1 MTVPYTKSGKCG
13 NTVWQRARYG
23 QISYPAFVPLN
34 PRSLAQMFVRGNFA
48 AVAKRWRTLTQQQR
62 DLWEAVARTKKTRCR
77 LGQRWPMTGY
87 NYFVKVNV
95 ALANRGLAQVD
106 VPPGELRQPR
116 LQLSIPV
123 YLGSFAQAPTGP
135 TLFLQ
140 ASGLLAGWRQT
151 PGPFPALA
159 PPSRR

>member
-13 NTVWQRARYG
+13 DTVWQRARYG
-23 QISYPAFVPLN
+23 QICYKAFVPLN
-34 PRSLAQMFVRGNFA
+34 PRTLAQLFVRGNFG
-48 AVAKRWRTLTQQQR
+48 AVAKRWRTLNQRQR

-77 LGQRWPMTGY
+77 LGRRWPMTGY

-106 VPPGELRQPR
+106 VPPAGLRQPG
-116 LQLSIPV
+116 LHVTTPLPP
-123 YLGSFAQAPTGP
+123 GSFAQTPVGP

-140 ASGLLAGWRQT
+140 ANRLLVEGQPARRECAG
-151 PGPFPALA
+151 LA
-159 PPSRR
+159 PPPAG